1 MMQMTASNL
10 IATLRDQGGYFR
22 ASEYGLIEIYGKD
35 APQFLQA
42 QTTND
47 VLKLNECSGQL
58 SCLLDRKAHVMAL
71 FHLYR
76 RHDSFRI
83 ITETSQ
89 IPKILNHFTEYKFNE
104 TVEFLDLTETGGFF
118 TVQGPMVFKLIRQ
131 ADLVDHQLTACLQQD
146 LCDLKLWDTPVHA
159 FRKSVTGEVGY
170 FLWIAK
176 SQMAAFQA
184 ALKRACSL
192 LGFAELSEEAQS
204 IARIEAGL
212 PKFGVDF
219 NEENLL
225 PETGLEERVA
235 SYTKGCF
242 LGQEV
247 LARVKSH
254 GSPVRALVGLRFDAK
269 LKKPQLNSSLEVSG
283 EDAASIRSYCFSPT
297 LQSSIAI
304 ALVRREHRVPEKVL
318 VGQLDGAPAQA
329 TVTLLPFYEAE
340 PLPVRAKRLYEK
352 ALTLYPSESDQ
363 VVESEAVGY
372 LRESLELDPF
382 LEDAYEALGVIL
394 SKRGRLDE
402 AIQLMKRLAEINP
415 DSVMAHTNLSVFYVQ
430 QGLKEA
436 AEEEKAISMSI
447 RMRLAA
453 KQANLAKQE
462 QEDKEKHREET
473 LARTEM
479 FKQVLAIDSEDE
491 LANYGLGSCLVELE
505 QFEEAV
511 PLLLKAISI
520 KPINSQAYL
529 SLTSAYEALGQK
541 KEALET
547 LNKGIEVASKRGDM
561 TPLREM
567 QDKLSKLA
575 GA

>member
-1 MMQMTASNL
+1 MQMTASDL
-10 IATLRDQGGYFR
+10 IATLRHQGSYFQ

-35 APQFLQA
+35 APKFLQA

-47 VLKLNECSGQL
+47 VLKLEECSGQL
-58 SCLLDRKAHVMAL
+58 SCLLDRKAHVMA
-71 FHLYR
+71 FFQLYR

-83 ITETSQ
+83 ITEKSQ
-89 IPKILNHFTEYKFNE
+89 VPKILNHFTEYKFNE
-104 TVEFLDLTETGGFF
+104 VVEFLDLTDTGQFF
-118 TVQGPMVFKLIRQ
+118 AVQGPLVLRLIRQ
-131 ADLVDHQLTACLQQD
+131 ADLEEHQLSACLQQD
-146 LCDLKLWDTPVHA
+146 LCDLKLWGVPVHA
-159 FRKSVTGEVGY
+159 FRKSVTGEMGY

-176 SQMAAFQA
+176 SQLAEFQS
-184 ALKRACSL
+184 ALDKACTKL
-192 LGFAELSEEAQS
+192 KFAELSEEAQS

-219 NEENLL
+219 DEQNLL
-225 PETGLEERVA
+225 PETGLEEQAA

-254 GSPVRALVGLRFDAK
+254 GSPARALVGLRFDAK
-269 LKKPQLNSSLEVSG
+269 LKATPQLDSSFEVNG
-283 EDAASIRSYCFSPT
+283 EDAASIKSSCFSPT
-297 LQSSIAI
+297 LKASIAF
-304 ALVRREHRVPEKVL
+304 ALVRREHRVPDKIL
-318 VGQLDGAPAQA
+318 VGQLDGASVQA

-340 PLPVRAKRLYEK
+340 SLTVKAKRLYEK
-352 ALTLYPSESDQ
+352 GLNLYPKESDQ
-363 VVESEAVGY
+363 VVESEAVAY
-372 LRESLELDPF
+372 LRESLELDPL

-394 SKRGRLDE
+394 SKRERLDE

-453 KQANLAKQE
+453 RQATLEKQE
-462 QEDKEKHREET
+462 EEDKAKKKEEA
-473 LARTEM
+473 LNRMEM
-479 FKQVLAIDSEDE
+479 FKQVIAIDSEDE
-491 LANYGLGSCLVELE
+491 LANYGMGSCLVELE
-505 QFEEAV
+505 KFEEAL
-511 PLLLKAISI
+511 PFLTKAISI

-529 SLTSAYEALGQK
+529 YLTTAYEALGKK

-561 TPLREM
+561 TPLRQM
-567 QDKLSKLA
+567 QEKLPKLA
-575 GA
+575 AI